1 MKNGCLP
8 AILGKRKGI
17 GHDETLVLRLSPR
30 LATTPLPGHSSSQP
44 SSQQTLKMKN
54 SPIII
59 NGVLVQDTKKRYSCT
74 FEGCGK
80 AYTKPSR
87 LEEHERSH
95 TGQVSSPAVIE
106 IKLLTLLQRPFVCEI
121 CGNSYLRDTHLHAHT
136 RCHLPESS
144 RPFICERQKCG
155 KRFWTSQHLKTHYSW
170 HDGAKPYTVNKLLL
184 SCCIHLCD

>member
-8 AILGKRKGI
+8 TILGKRKGI
-17 GHDETLVLRLSPR
+17 GHDETLVLCLSPR
-30 LATTPLPGHSSSQP
+30 LATKSLPGHTSQP
-44 SSQQTLKMKN
+44 SSQQTPKMKS

-95 TGQVSSPAVIE
+95 TGQVSNPAVIE
-106 IKLLTLLQRPFVCEI
+106 RKLLTLPQRPFVCET
-121 CGNSYLRDTHLHAHT
+121 CGNSYLRETHLHAHT

-144 RPFICERQKCG
+144 RPFICERKNCE
-155 KRFWTSQHLKTHYSW
+155 KRFWTSQHLKTHYLW
-170 HDGAKPYTVNKLLL
+170 HDGAKPYTVNGLSL
-184 SCCIHLCD
+184 SCYIYLCD